1 MLSDFHV
8 AVYDGHE
15 KTGIHVH
22 AVRVVV
28 DDILPFNFHRSV
40 VVPQIRKLSG

>member
-15 KTGIHVH
+15 KTGIHVY
-22 AVRVVV
+22 AVRMV
-28 DDILPFNFHRSV
+28 LR
-40 VVPQIRKLSG
+40 R